1 MTTREIPT
9 CASDAAPWCGPDDAM
24 DTALATDVAGIGTPS
39 WSFSRLCAMLGS
51 ITVPI
56 AGLDQLT
63 KLYIASYLPLYETRA
78 IIPNWLDLTYTLN
91 PGAAF
96 SLFATMPAPVRKVL
110 FLVLSCAATAVL
122 LVLLAR
128 RATSVGSSLGF
139 ALILGGTIGN
149 LVDRLA
155 RGRVVDFIYFHH
167 DSFSY
172 PVFNVAD
179 SAITIGVAI
188 ILVGSFL
195 SGPAPDRSN
204 A

>member
-110 FLVLSCAATAVL
+110 FLVLSCAA
-122 LVLLAR
+122 
-128 RATSVGSSLGF
+128 
-139 ALILGGTIGN
+139 N